1 MQDPSPVRREPDRR
15 NRCRLCGDLLDPGVL
30 RCPRDGAL
38 LGDGPD
44 PWVGAILAGRYRL
57 VARIGRGG
65 MSSVYLARHTVID
78 RLAAVKILRTELSHD
93 PVHRDR
99 FLREA
104 RAVNRIQH
112 ENIIDITDYGET
124 SEGVVFLV
132 MEFVPGES
140 LLSAL
145 ARGPLAPLRAVH
157 VARQIATGLGRAHQM
172 NVIHRDLKPDNVL
185 LVRRDDGSDLVK
197 VLDFGIAK
205 LLDAPALTQANKVFG
220 TPGYIAP
227 EYAMGGPLTPR
238 SDLYSLGVVLYETV
252 TGTLPFDSQHV
263 GDLMLKHVLEP
274 PVPPRSRVASL
285 PEGLERVILR
295 LLAKKPE
302 ERFTDAFH
310 LIEALD
316 ALRGELGR
324 DPAAESVPALSDHRT
339 LFSLSPPIE
348 IAGVPGRDDADVP
361 TRVRLSLRA
370 PASVWTDD
378 PSPTPVDPHP
388 EALLDWAR
396 PRPPEAH
403 RGSMP
408 PTTGLRDLRVPTAE
422 DPLSLPGAWRS
433 FLDTARTRL
442 PEMYWGEAPADVAQ
456 ALGLLEARVVT
467 MESARDLVTRCR
479 ERLLALEARGRDFRL
494 SIGRALDAIAA
505 DLSLRARERDAAAAR
520 CQALE
525 AHRAALRGS
534 RPSAPQA
541 DALLWEM
548 AACEEVLRETVAVC
562 EDLEFQHAELSRQI
576 DRLNETLEADQRPLL
591 DELTTHIEAMV
602 TASREALT
610 AVEALD
616 ARVV

>member
-1 MQDPSPVRREPDRR
+1 
-15 NRCRLCGDLLDPGVL
+15 LCGDLLEPGVL

-93 PVHRDR
+93 PIHRDR

-145 ARGPLAPLRAVH
+145 ARGPLAPLRALH

-172 NVIHRDLKPDNVL
+172 NVVHRDLKPDNVL
-185 LVRRDDGSDLVK
+185 LVHRDDGTDLVK

-227 EYAMGGPLTPR
+227 EYAMGGALTPR

-252 TGTLPFDSQHV
+252 TGSLPFDSEHV
-263 GDLMLKHVLEP
+263 GELMLKHVLEP
-274 PVPPRSRVASL
+274 PVPPRSRVPSL
-285 PEGLERVILR
+285 PEGFEQLILR

-302 ERFTDAFH
+302 ARYTDAFH

-316 ALRGELGR
+316 ALRDSLAH
-324 DPAAESVPALSDHRT
+324 DPAAESVPSLPDHRT
-339 LFSLSPPIE
+339 LFSLSSPIDIE
-348 IAGVPGRDDADVP
+348 GVPGRDEGEVP
-361 TRVRLSLRA
+361 TRVRLSLRVPL
-370 PASVWTDD
+370 PALVED
-378 PSPTPVDPHP
+378 PWATPVDPQP
-388 EALLDWAR
+388 DALRDWANEALDGLGTPDVAQ
-396 PRPPEAH
+396 
-403 RGSMP
+403 RGSLP
-408 PTTGLRDLRVPTAE
+408 PTAGVLDLRVPSAE
-422 DPLSLPGAWRS
+422 DPMALPGAWRN
-433 FLDTARTRL
+433 FLETARHRL
-442 PEMYWGEAPADVAQ
+442 PEMYWGEAPLGVSAALQRLESSVAIM
-456 ALGLLEARVVT
+456 EAAGDR
-467 MESARDLVTRCR
+467 VTRCR
-479 ERLLALEARGRDFRL
+479 ERLLGLEARGRDFRL
-494 SIGRALDAIAA
+494 SIGRALDGIAA
-505 DLSLRARERDAAAAR
+505 DLSLRARERDTAATR
-520 CQALE
+520 CTSLE
-525 AHRAALRGS
+525 AHRDALRGN
-534 RPSAPQA
+534 PGSAAEA
-541 DALLWEM
+541 DAVLWEM
-548 AACEEVLRETVAVC
+548 AACEEVLREAVHVC
-562 EDLEFQHAELSRQI
+562 EDLEYQHAELGRQL
-576 DRLNETLEADQRPLL
+576 DRLNETLEDDQRPLL
-591 DELTTHIEAMV
+591 DELTGHIEALV
-602 TASREALT
+602 AASRTALD

-616 ARVV
+616 ASVS